1 MKNMREACN
10 VIIIDPVGKKAGLD
24 HYNDSLAKSLNK
36 LDVLVRVY
44 SNYKS
49 EYSEPVFKF
58 RFGKSIFFL
67 PEMFFSLM
75 KVFKNLK
82 QQKPDIVILHLFN
95 ATRASISLSSEIK
108 KQNIKLV
115 YILHDIESLID
126 EVSNNN
132 QLNICLQL
140 ADEIVVHNHFTASE
154 LLKKNPGAEKKVII
168 IPHGDFL
175 ELPSSVSKDDAIAQL
190 GLDKKM
196 PKVLFFGMIKPTKG
210 LDVLLKAMQKINAQV
225 IVAGRVRKQ
234 SMSDYT
240 EAFSDLKKQG
250 KLVTDINYIT
260 NEKRDLYF
268 KSADVIVL
276 PYTKIYQS
284 GVLLMAMSY
293 GIPVIAS
300 DLQPN
305 LELASEIDCME
316 FFRVGDHLML
326 ERVMSS
332 LLANRDRRDVLRKNG
347 FSVLESS
354 HNWNKIA
361 NSFKQIICR

>member
-1 MKNMREACN
+1 M
-10 VIIIDPVGKKAGLD
+10 
-24 HYNDSLAKSLNK
+24 
-36 LDVLVRVY
+36 
-44 SNYKS
+44 
-49 EYSEPVFKF
+49 
-58 RFGKSIFFL
+58 
-67 PEMFFSLM
+67 
-75 KVFKNLK
+75 
-82 QQKPDIVILHLFN
+82 
-95 ATRASISLSSEIK
+95 
-108 KQNIKLV
+108 
-115 YILHDIESLID
+115 
-126 EVSNNN
+126 
-132 QLNICLQL
+132 
-140 ADEIVVHNHFTASE
+140 
-154 LLKKNPGAEKKVII
+154 
-168 IPHGDFL
+168 
-175 ELPSSVSKDDAIAQL
+175 
-190 GLDKKM
+190 DKKM

-316 FFRVGDHLML
+316 FFKVGDHLML